1 MTIVPMINSQ
11 RVSAKILQVLVL
23 LATLLSWSFSWAAG
37 SDDSDW
43 LKPARDAIAVAR
55 NALGSFDPAA
65 GNTDDLDP
73 WVRVL
78 GEIRLNAQKCIDAR
92 QEQVNTIKGALQ
104 LGDVAAVAGSTTSP
118 DTEAQQ
124 RLEELEAQLEAC
136 STLLLDARTLG
147 DEIRTAQQS
156 VLKYRLLGRG
166 PDIWD
171 VVLANLYQ
179 VNTLPDTARVFFLD
193 HMQLIYL
200 HRDGWVTL
208 AVLVALAVMLG
219 LWWRGQWRN
228 RLTQRTGE
236 GISASLNTALQAC
249 LAKRLPLILGLC
261 AGAGILLLLLPADPV
276 PPSVAVLAS
285 ILVYLAGITLLQAL
299 LNPCQPA
306 VHFLALDP
314 GYSRAVCRRAQGL
327 LFLVLALILV
337 FSTGIHGVLSTE
349 QWQLVRALFFV
360 MGSAQL
366 VWLVS
371 TLHGAPPPL
380 DSPKLRGLFVL
391 LLLAGVVIELLGFR
405 VLSWYLFRGMLG
417 TALLAAGLWLVN
429 SLLQD
434 FFDGMDAGRYA
445 WERRLRSRLSLE
457 EGEPVPGLIWLRLL
471 TMLLIWLAFGI
482 TVVGLWGYSDT
493 FWSLVRQRIT
503 EGFQLGPV
511 RIIPI
516 HWVTGIIVF
525 SILVALVSWMRNEVL
540 PGWVKKSRIERG
552 AQEAIVTL
560 SGYVGIIIAALI
572 GLSLAGFS
580 FTNLAIIAGALSVGI
595 GFGLQNIVNNFI
607 SGIILLFERPIR
619 TGDWIVVGNTEGY
632 VRKISIRSTQIETF
646 DRADV
651 IVPNSEL
658 ISNQVTNWMLR
669 DPWGRVIVPVGV
681 AYGSDVEK
689 VRDLLLKIAMEHP
702 LVITDGLRVSPPR
715 VMFRGFGD
723 SSLDFELRCFI
734 RNVDQRLAT
743 LSELNF
749 AIEKALREA
758 DIQIPFPQR
767 DLHLR
772 SVDPA
777 ARFGQPPE

>member
-1 MTIVPMINSQ
+1 MNHSK
-11 RVSAKILQVLVL
+11 RVSVRALQMLVMLVVL
-23 LATLLSWSFSWAAG
+23 LSQPLSRAA
-37 SDDSDW
+37 SNDASDW
-43 LKPARDAIAVAR
+43 IKPARDAIAVAR
-55 NALGSFDPAA
+55 HTLESFDPAV

-92 QEQVNTIKGALQ
+92 VEEIDTIKEAVG
-104 LGDVAAVAGSTTSP
+104 VADEAAPTGSAAAADKQT
-118 DTEAQQ
+118 QN
-124 RLEELEAQLEAC
+124 RLEELDAQLAAC
-136 STLLLDARTLG
+136 STLLLDARTLA
-147 DEIRTAQQS
+147 DDIRTAQQA
-156 VLKYRLLGRG
+156 VLKYRLLARG

-171 VVLANLYQ
+171 VTLANLQ
-179 VNTLPDTARVFFLD
+179 QAGTVPATIQGFFLD
-193 HMQLIYL
+193 RMQLVHL
-200 HRDGWVTL
+200 RSDGWI
-208 AVLVALAVMLG
+208 ALATLTFMAMMLG
-219 LWWRGQWRN
+219 VWWRRRWRD
-228 RLTQRTGE
+228 RLALRTGE
-236 GISASLNTALQAC
+236 GISAGLNIALQAC
-249 LAKRLPLILGLC
+249 LARRLPLILGL
-261 AGAGILLLLLPADPV
+261 AVASGLLLLLLPARPV
-276 PPSVAVLAS
+276 PPAVAVLLS
-285 ILVYLAGITLLQAL
+285 TLVYLGGKALLLAL
-299 LNPCQPA
+299 LNPCPPA

-314 GYSRAVCRRAQGL
+314 GYSRAVCQRVQGL

-337 FSTGIHGVLSTE
+337 FSTGIHGVLSE
-349 QWQLVRALFFV
+349 QQWYLVRAVFLTV
-360 MGSAQL
+360 AVAQL

-371 TLHGAPPPL
+371 TLHGAPSPL
-380 DSPKLRGLFVL
+380 DNPKLRGLIVM
-391 LLLAGVVIELLGFR
+391 LLLAVVVFELLGLR
-405 VLSWYLFRGMLG
+405 VLSWYLFSGLLG
-417 TALLAAGLWLVN
+417 TALLASGLWLLN

-434 FFDGMDAGRYA
+434 SFDGMDSGRYA
-445 WERRLRSRLSLE
+445 WERKLRSELSLK

-471 TMLLIWLAFGI
+471 TVLLIWLAFGI

-493 FWSLVRQRIT
+493 FWSLVRQGIT
-503 EGFQLGPV
+503 EGFELGPV

-516 HWVTGIIVF
+516 HWVTGIVVF
-525 SILVALVSWMRNEVL
+525 SILVALVSWIRNEVL
-540 PGWVKKSRIERG
+540 PGWIRKSSIERG

-560 SGYVGIIIAALI
+560 TGYVGIIIAALI

-619 TGDWIVVGNTEGY
+619 TGDWVVVGNTEGY

-658 ISNQVTNWMLR
+658 ISNQVTNWMLH

-689 VRDLLLKIAMEHP
+689 VRDLLLKIAREHP
-702 LVITDGLRVSPPR
+702 LVITDSSRVSPPR
-715 VMFRGFGD
+715 VLFRSFGD
-723 SSLDFELRCFI
+723 SALNFELRCFI
-734 RNVDQRLAT
+734 RNVDQRLVT

-758 DIQIPFPQR
+758 GIQIPFPQR

-772 SVDPA
+772 SVDPGI
-777 ARFGQPPE
+777 RFGLPPE

>member
-1 MTIVPMINSQ
+1 MNHSKH
-11 RVSAKILQVLVL
+11 VSVSVLQMLVMLVAL
-23 LATLLSWSFSWAAG
+23 LCGTFPGAAS
-37 SDDSDW
+37 SDASDW
-43 LKPARDAIAVAR
+43 MKPARDAITVAR
-55 NALGSFDPAA
+55 HTLESFDPAV

-92 QEQVNTIKGALQ
+92 VEEINTLKQAVG
-104 LGDVAAVAGSTTSP
+104 VAGDAASGSATAA
-118 DTEAQQ
+118 DTQTQ
-124 RLEELEAQLEAC
+124 KRLEELDSQLAVC
-136 STLLLDARTLG
+136 STLLMDARELG
-147 DEIRTAQQS
+147 DDIRAAQQT
-156 VLKYRLLGRG
+156 VLKYRLLARG
-166 PDIWD
+166 PHIWD
-171 VVLANLYQ
+171 VTLANLQ
-179 VNTLPDTARVFFLD
+179 QANTVPATIQAFFLD
-193 HMQLIYL
+193 RMQLVHL
-200 HRDGWVTL
+200 RSNGWIALATL
-208 AVLVALAVMLG
+208 TITAVMLG
-219 LWWRGQWRN
+219 VWLRRRWRE
-228 RLTQRTGE
+228 RLAQRTGE
-236 GISASLNTALQAC
+236 GISAGLNIALQAC
-249 LAKRLPLILGLC
+249 LARRLPLVLGLS
-261 AGAGILLLLLPADPV
+261 AASGLLLLLLPVWPV
-276 PPSVAVLAS
+276 PPAVAVLLS
-285 ILVYLAGITLLQAL
+285 ILVYLGGNTLLLAL
-299 LNPCQPA
+299 LDPCLPA

-337 FSTGIHGVLSTE
+337 FSTGIHGVLSEE
-349 QWQLVRALFFV
+349 QWYLVRAVFLTV
-360 MGSAQL
+360 ATAQL

-371 TLHGAPPPL
+371 TLHGAPPPMNN
-380 DSPKLRGLFVL
+380 PRLRGLIVVL
-391 LLLAGVVIELLGFR
+391 LLAAVVIELLGFR
-405 VLSWYLFRGMLG
+405 VLSWYLFSGLLG
-417 TALLAAGLWLVN
+417 TALLAAGLWLLN

-434 FFDGMDAGRYA
+434 SFDGMDTGRYA
-445 WERRLRSRLSLE
+445 WERQLRDKLSLK

-471 TMLLIWLAFGI
+471 TVLLIWLAFGI

-493 FWSLVRQRIT
+493 FWSLVRQGIT
-503 EGFQLGPV
+503 EGFALGPV

-516 HWVTGIIVF
+516 HWVTGIVVF
-525 SILVALVSWMRNEVL
+525 SILVALVSWIRNEVL
-540 PGWVKKSRIERG
+540 PGWIRKSSIERG

-560 SGYVGIIIAALI
+560 TGYVGIIIAALI

-619 TGDWIVVGNTEGY
+619 TGDWVVVGNTEGY

-658 ISNQVTNWMLR
+658 ISNQVTNWMLH

-689 VRDLLLKIAMEHP
+689 VRDLLLKIAREHP
-702 LVITDGLRVSPPR
+702 LVITDSSRVSPPR
-715 VMFRGFGD
+715 VLFRSFGD
-723 SSLDFELRCFI
+723 SSLNFELRCFI
-734 RNVDQRLAT
+734 RNVDQRLVT

-758 DIQIPFPQR
+758 NIQIPYPQC

-772 SVDPA
+772 SIDPDI
-777 ARFGQPPE
+777 RFGLPPE

>member
-1 MTIVPMINSQ
+1 MNDSKP
-11 RVSAKILQVLVL
+11 VSANILRMRVML
-23 LATLLSWSFSWAAG
+23 LLLLCFSAAVS

-43 LKPARDAIAVAR
+43 LKPARDAVVVAR
-55 NALGSFDPAA
+55 HTLESFDPAT

-92 QEQVNTIKGALQ
+92 AEDINTIKAAV
-104 LGDVAAVAGSTTSP
+104 DVADEAAAGSAAAP
-118 DTEAQQ
+118 DKQTQK
-124 RLEELEAQLEAC
+124 RLDELDAEMAAC

-147 DEIRTAQQS
+147 DEIRTAQQA

-166 PDIWD
+166 ANIWN
-171 VVLANLYQ
+171 VTLANLQ
-179 VNTLPDTARVFFLD
+179 QASDLPATLQAFFLER
-193 HMQLIYL
+193 MQLNHL
-200 HRDGWVTL
+200 HRNGWIL
-208 AVLVALAVMLG
+208 LGVLSITAAMLG
-219 LWWRGQWRN
+219 IWWRRQWRQ
-228 RLTQRTGE
+228 RLTLRTGE
-236 GISASLNTALQAC
+236 GISAGLNSALQAC
-249 LAKRLPLILGLC
+249 LASHLPVILVLSAASGL
-261 AGAGILLLLLPADPV
+261 LLLLLPARPLA
-276 PPSVAVLAS
+276 PAVAVLLS
-285 ILVYLAGITLLQAL
+285 ILVYLGGNTLLQAL
-299 LNPCQPA
+299 FNPCPPA
-306 VHFLALDP
+306 QHFLSIDP
-314 GYSRAVCRRAQGL
+314 GYARAVCRRTKGL

-337 FSTGIHGVLSTE
+337 LSTGIDSVLTVE
-349 QWQLVRALFFV
+349 QWYLLRAVFLT
-360 MGSAQL
+360 MATAQL

-380 DSPKLRGLFVL
+380 DNPKLRGLIVL
-391 LLLAGVVIELLGFR
+391 LLLAGIVIELLGFR
-405 VLSWYLFRGMLG
+405 VLSWYLFRGLLG
-417 TALLAAGLWLVN
+417 TALLAAGLWLLN

-434 FFDGMDAGRYA
+434 AFDGMDSGRYA
-445 WERRLRSRLSLE
+445 WERKLRGELSLK

-471 TMLLIWLAFGI
+471 TVLLIWLAFGI

-493 FWSLVRQRIT
+493 FWSLARQGIT
-503 EGFQLGPV
+503 EGFELGPL
-511 RIIPI
+511 RIIPT
-516 HWVTGIIVF
+516 HWVTGIVVF
-525 SILVALVSWMRNEVL
+525 SILVALVSWIRNEVL
-540 PGWVKKSRIERG
+540 PGWVRKSSIERG
-552 AQEAIVTL
+552 AQEAIITL
-560 SGYVGIIIAALI
+560 TGYVGMIVAALI

-619 TGDWIVVGNTEGY
+619 TGDWVVVGNTEGY
-632 VRKISIRSTQIETF
+632 VRRISIRSTQIETF

-689 VRDLLLKIAMEHP
+689 VRELLLKVAMEHP

-715 VMFRGFGD
+715 VLFRSFGD
-723 SSLDFELRCFI
+723 NALNFELRCFI
-734 RNVDQRLAT
+734 RNVDQRLVT

-758 DIQIPFPQR
+758 KIQIPFPQR

-772 SVDPA
+772 SVDPDI
-777 ARFGQPPE
+777 RFGQPPA

>member
-1 MTIVPMINSQ
+1 MHSRTHLPVT
-11 RVSAKILQVLVL
+11 VLQLLVL
-23 LATLLSWSFSWAAG
+23 MAALFCQSFSEAATG
-37 SDDSDW
+37 NDSDSDW
-43 LKPARDAIAVAR
+43 LKPAREAVIVAR
-55 NALGSFDPAA
+55 QALASFDPAA
-65 GNTDDLDP
+65 GNTEDLDA

-92 QEQVNTIKGALQ
+92 LEAINTIKDTIKVADDAAAGTPAAPAAGTQKQ
-104 LGDVAAVAGSTTSP
+104 LD
-118 DTEAQQ
+118 
-124 RLEELEAQLEAC
+124 ELDAQLTAC

-147 DEIRTAQQS
+147 DEIRTAQQA
-156 VLKYRLLGRG
+156 VLKYQLLGRG
-166 PDIWD
+166 PDIWS
-171 VVLANLYQ
+171 VVLDNLHQ
-179 VNTLPDTARVFFLD
+179 ANTLPATVHAFFLD
-193 HMQLIYL
+193 RMRLIHL
-200 HRDGWVTL
+200 SRHGWLALVTL
-208 AVLVALAVMLG
+208 TVLAVVLG
-219 LWWRGQWRN
+219 LWWRRLWRSW
-228 RLTQRTGE
+228 LMQRTGE
-236 GISASLNTALQAC
+236 GISAGLSMALQAC
-249 LAKRLPLILGLC
+249 LARRLPAILGFC
-261 AGAGILLLLLPADPV
+261 AATGIFFLLMPVDPMPPAL
-276 PPSVAVLAS
+276 AVLVS
-285 ILVYLAGITLLQAL
+285 ILVYLGGLTVLQAL
-299 LNPCQPA
+299 LNPCPPA
-306 VHFLALDP
+306 VHFLTIESE
-314 GYSRAVCRRAQGL
+314 YSRAVFRRAQGL
-327 LFLVLALILV
+327 LFLVLALTLV
-337 FSTGIHGVLSTE
+337 YSTGIHAVLSAE
-349 QWQLVRALFFV
+349 QWDLIRAVFFV
-360 MGSAQL
+360 TATAQL

-380 DSPKLRGLFVL
+380 DSPKLRGLIVL
-391 LLLAGVVIELLGFR
+391 LLLAGLIVELLGFR
-405 VLSWYLFRGMLG
+405 VLSWYLFRGLLG

-434 FFDGMDAGRYA
+434 SFDGMDSGRYA
-445 WERRLRSRLSLE
+445 WERQLRSQLSLK

-471 TMLLIWLAFGI
+471 TVLLIWLAFGI

-493 FWSLVRQRIT
+493 FWSLVRQGIT

-516 HWVTGIIVF
+516 HWVTGIVVF
-525 SILVALVSWMRNEVL
+525 SILVALVSWVRNEVL
-540 PGWVKKSRIERG
+540 PGWIKKSRIERG

-560 SGYVGIIIAALI
+560 SGYVGMIIAALI

-619 TGDWIVVGNTEGY
+619 TGDWVVVGNTEGY

-669 DPWGRVIVPVGV
+669 DPWGRVIVPIGV

-689 VRDLLLKIAMEHP
+689 VRDLLLQVAREHP
-702 LVITDGLRVSPPR
+702 LVITDSTRVSPPR
-715 VMFRGFGD
+715 VMFRSFGD
-723 SSLDFELRCFI
+723 NSLNFELRCFI

-758 DIQIPFPQR
+758 NIQIPFPQR

-772 SVDPA
+772 SVDPGI
-777 ARFGQPPE
+777 RFGQPPE

>member
-1 MTIVPMINSQ
+1 MTIFTMNDSKLL
-11 RVSAKILQVLVL
+11 SANILQMLVL
-23 LATLLSWSFSWAAG
+23 LVFLLSFSAVVS
-37 SDDSDW
+37 SDGNDW
-43 LKPARDAIAVAR
+43 MKPARDAVAVAR
-55 NALGSFDPAA
+55 HTLESFDPAV

-92 QEQVNTIKGALQ
+92 TAEISTIKEAVGVT
-104 LGDVAAVAGSTTSP
+104 DEAAAGSASAP
-118 DTEAQQ
+118 DTQTQ
-124 RLEELEAQLEAC
+124 KRLDALDAQLAAC

-147 DEIRTAQQS
+147 DEIRAAQQA
-156 VLKYRLLGRG
+156 VLKHRLLARG
-166 PDIWD
+166 ANIWSIM
-171 VVLANLYQ
+171 LANLQ
-179 VNTLPDTARVFFLD
+179 QASALPATLQAFFLER
-193 HMQLIYL
+193 MQLIHL
-200 HRDGWVTL
+200 HRNGWIAL
-208 AVLVALAVMLG
+208 GVLSITTTMLG
-219 LWWRGQWRN
+219 IWLRREWRQ
-228 RLTQRTGE
+228 RLTLRTGQ
-236 GISASLNTALQAC
+236 GISAGLNIALQAC
-249 LAKRLPLILGLC
+249 IASNLPVILGLS
-261 AGAGILLLLLPADPV
+261 AASGLLLLLLPARPV
-276 PPSVAVLAS
+276 PPAVAVLLS
-285 ILVYLAGITLLQAL
+285 ILVYLGGKVLLLSL

-306 VHFLALDP
+306 VHFLALDS
-314 GYSRAVCRRAQGL
+314 GYSRAVCRRTQEL
-327 LFLVLALILV
+327 LFLVLALILIL
-337 FSTGIHGVLSTE
+337 STGIDAVLTAE
-349 QWQLVRALFFV
+349 QWYLLRAVFLTV
-360 MGSAQL
+360 ATAQL

-380 DSPKLRGLFVL
+380 DNPKLRGLIVV

-405 VLSWYLFRGMLG
+405 VLSWYLFSGLLG
-417 TALLAAGLWLVN
+417 TALLAAGLWLLN

-434 FFDGMDAGRYA
+434 SFDGMDSGRYA
-445 WERRLRSRLSLE
+445 WQRKLRSKLSLK

-471 TMLLIWLAFGI
+471 TVLLIWLAFGI

-493 FWSLVRQRIT
+493 FWSLVRQGIT
-503 EGFQLGPV
+503 EGFELGPV

-516 HWVTGIIVF
+516 HWVTGIVVF
-525 SILVALVSWMRNEVL
+525 SILVALVSWTRNEVL
-540 PGWVKKSRIERG
+540 PGWIRKSSIERG

-560 SGYVGIIIAALI
+560 TGYVGMIIAALI

-619 TGDWIVVGNTEGY
+619 TGDWIIVGNTEGY

-658 ISNQVTNWMLR
+658 ISNQVTNWMLH

-689 VRDLLLKIAMEHP
+689 VREVLLKVAMEHP

-715 VMFRGFGD
+715 VLFRSFGD
-723 SSLDFELRCFI
+723 NSLNFELRCFI

-758 DIQIPFPQR
+758 NIQIPFPQR

-772 SVDPA
+772 SVDPNI
-777 ARFGQPPE
+777 RFGPSPE

>member
-1 MTIVPMINSQ
+1 MNDSK
-11 RVSAKILQVLVL
+11 RVSVTVLQILVMLIAL
-23 LATLLSWSFSWAAG
+23 LYGPVCVAAS
-37 SDDSDW
+37 SDASDW
-43 LKPARDAIAVAR
+43 MKPARDAITVAR
-55 NALGSFDPAA
+55 HTLESFDPAG
-65 GNTDDLDP
+65 GNTDDLEP

-92 QEQVNTIKGALQ
+92 VEEIKTIKEAVGVT
-104 LGDVAAVAGSTTSP
+104 DDAASGSAAEP
-118 DTEAQQ
+118 DTQTQ
-124 RLEELEAQLEAC
+124 KRLKELDTQLAAC
-136 STLLLDARTLG
+136 SSLLLDARTLG
-147 DEIRTAQQS
+147 DDIRAAQQA
-156 VLKYRLLGRG
+156 VLKYQLLARG
-166 PDIWD
+166 PDIWN
-171 VVLANLYQ
+171 VTLVNLQ
-179 VNTLPDTARVFFLD
+179 QAGTVPATIQAFFLD
-193 HMQLIYL
+193 RMQLVHL
-200 HRDGWVTL
+200 RRTGL
-208 AVLVALAVMLG
+208 LALALLSVLALVLG
-219 LWWRGQWRN
+219 VWWRRRWRK
-228 RLTQRTGE
+228 RLALRTGE
-236 GISASLNTALQAC
+236 GISAGLNIALQAC
-249 LAKRLPLILGLC
+249 IAKSLPLILSLGVAAGL
-261 AGAGILLLLLPADPV
+261 LLLLLPADPV
-276 PPSVAVLAS
+276 PPAVAVLAS
-285 ILVYLAGITLLQAL
+285 ILVYLGGMIFIRAL

-314 GYSRAVCRRAQGL
+314 DYSRAVYRRAHGL
-327 LFLVLALILV
+327 LFLLLALILV
-337 FSTGIHGVLSTE
+337 FSTGIHGVLTQE
-349 QWQLVRALFFV
+349 QWYLIRAVFFV
-360 MGSAQL
+360 VGTVQL

-371 TLHGAPPPL
+371 TLRGAPPPL
-380 DSPKLRGLFVL
+380 DSPKLRGLVVL
-391 LLLAGVVIELLGFR
+391 LLLIGIVIELLGLR
-405 VLSWYLFRGMLG
+405 ILSWYLFRGLFG
-417 TALLAAGLWLVN
+417 TALLAAGLWLLN

-434 FFDGMDAGRYA
+434 SFDGMDTGRYA
-445 WERRLRSRLSLE
+445 WQRKLRSELSLK

-471 TMLLIWLAFGI
+471 TVLLIWLAFGI

-493 FWSLVRQRIT
+493 FWSLVRQGIT
-503 EGFQLGPV
+503 EGFELGPV

-516 HWVTGIIVF
+516 HWVTGIVVF
-525 SILVALVSWMRNEVL
+525 SILVALVRWVRNEVL
-540 PGWVKKSRIERG
+540 PGWVRKSSIERG

-560 SGYVGIIIAALI
+560 SGYVGMIIAALI

-669 DPWGRVIVPVGV
+669 DPWGRVIVPIGV

-689 VRDLLLKIAMEHP
+689 VRELLLKIAMDHP

-715 VMFRGFGD
+715 VMFRGFGE

-734 RNVDQRLAT
+734 RNVDQRLST
-743 LSELNF
+743 LSDLNF

-758 DIQIPFPQR
+758 NIQIPFPQR

-772 SVDPA
+772 SVDPGI
-777 ARFGQPPE
+777 RFGQPPE

>member
-1 MTIVPMINSQ
+1 MPSRTHLPVT
-11 RVSAKILQVLVL
+11 VLQLLVL
-23 LATLLSWSFSWAAG
+23 LAALLCSSFSDAATG
-37 SDDSDW
+37 TSNDSDW
-43 LKPARDAIAVAR
+43 LKPAREAIIVAR
-55 NALGSFDPAA
+55 QALTSFDPAA
-65 GNTDDLDP
+65 GNAEELDA

-92 QEQVNTIKGALQ
+92 LEAINTIKDAVKAADDAAAGGPAAPAAGTQKQ
-104 LGDVAAVAGSTTSP
+104 LD
-118 DTEAQQ
+118 
-124 RLEELEAQLEAC
+124 ELDAQLTAC

-147 DEIRTAQQS
+147 DEIRTAQQA

-166 PDIWD
+166 PDIWSVALD
-171 VVLANLYQ
+171 NLRQ
-179 VNTLPDTARVFFLD
+179 ANTLPATLQAFFLER
-193 HMQLIYL
+193 MRLIHL
-200 HRDGWVTL
+200 SRHGWLALVTFTVL
-208 AVLVALAVMLG
+208 AVVLG
-219 LWWRGQWRN
+219 LWWRRLWRDW
-228 RLTQRTGE
+228 LMQRTGE
-236 GISASLNTALQAC
+236 GISAGLSMALQAC
-249 LAKRLPLILGLC
+249 LARRLPTILGLC
-261 AGAGILLLLLPADPV
+261 AATGIFLLLVPVDPMPPAL
-276 PPSVAVLAS
+276 AVLVS
-285 ILVYLAGITLLQAL
+285 ILVYLGGLTVLQAL
-299 LNPCQPA
+299 LNPCPPA
-306 VHFLALDP
+306 VHFLTIEPD
-314 GYSRAVCRRAQGL
+314 YSRAVSRRARGL
-327 LFLVLALILV
+327 LFLVLALTLV
-337 FSTGIHGVLSTE
+337 YSTGIHAVLSAE
-349 QWQLVRALFFV
+349 QWDLIRAVFFV
-360 MGSAQL
+360 AATAQL

-371 TLHGAPPPL
+371 TLHGAPSPL
-380 DSPKLRGLFVL
+380 DSPKLRGLIVL
-391 LLLAGVVIELLGFR
+391 LLLVGLVVELLGFR
-405 VLSWYLFRGMLG
+405 TLSWYLFRGLLG

-434 FFDGMDAGRYA
+434 SFDGMDSGRYA
-445 WERRLRSRLSLE
+445 WERQLRSQLSLK
-457 EGEPVPGLIWLRLL
+457 EGEPVPGLVWLRLL
-471 TMLLIWLAFGI
+471 TVLLIWLAFGI

-493 FWSLVRQRIT
+493 FWSLVRQGIT

-516 HWVTGIIVF
+516 HWVTGIVVF

-540 PGWVKKSRIERG
+540 PGWIIKSRIERG

-560 SGYVGIIIAALI
+560 SGYVGMIIAALI

-619 TGDWIVVGNTEGY
+619 TGDWVVVGNTEGY

-669 DPWGRVIVPVGV
+669 DPWGRVIVPIGV

-689 VRDLLLKIAMEHP
+689 VRDLLLQVAREHP
-702 LVITDGLRVSPPR
+702 LVITDSTRVSPPR
-715 VMFRGFGD
+715 VLFRSFGD
-723 SSLDFELRCFI
+723 NSLNFELRCFI

-743 LSELNF
+743 VSELNF

-758 DIQIPFPQR
+758 NIQIPFPQR

-772 SVDPA
+772 SVDPGI
-777 ARFGQPPE
+777 RFGQPPE